1 MTSAG
6 DFRIGNDD
14 RERAVAE
21 LRRAAEDGR
30 LSAEELDERTS
41 RARAARTAAE
51 LAVVTADLQ
60 PGAGPGSGIATT
72 AGQAAVLA
80 ALGQVGQRPDDPLVL
95 SAGFDSEKRSGQ
107 WVVPPFLRV
116 QALFDTVKID
126 CLQARP
132 GADVIDLEVQP
143 GAGTCLLVLPEGWAV
158 NTDRLGKGIG
168 TITVR
173 VAGLPAPGCPLF
185 VVHGSLGIGT
195 FKARPANRFDRWRL
209 RRLQQRAISSR

>member
-30 LSAEELDERTS
+30 LTAEELDDRTS

-51 LAVVTADLQ
+51 LAAVTADL
-60 PGAGPGSGIATT
+60 PAGAGPGRGVAPS
-72 AGQAAVLA
+72 QAAVLA
-80 ALGQVGQRPDDPLVL
+80 ALGQVGQRSEDPLVL

-126 CLQARP
+126 CLQARA

-173 VAGLPAPGCPLF
+173 VPGLPAPGCPLF